1 MSSMT
6 TAPDRPEQADSAEQ
20 AWFDLEA
27 QILVAEVENYLATAA
42 QQRRPAQA
50 TSARAAAAC
59 APAPAHTVSGG
70 GGRWSPRPA
79 PTTDDRARQ
88 RAPPRREHADRFE
101 VSSTT
106 HRGKAVM
113 PTQGAPTNNSLTPAG
128 STQRS
133 LLWADPAGVPTEA
146 RARLVRRG
154 PDARGTHSLREA

>member
-20 AWFDLEA
+20 TWFDLEA

-79 PTTDDRARQ
+79 PTTDDWARQ
-88 RAPPRREHADRFE
+88 RAPPRREHADHFE
-101 VSSTT
+101 
-106 HRGKAVM
+106 HRHTG
-113 PTQGAPTNNSLTPAG
+113 
-128 STQRS
+128 
-133 LLWADPAGVPTEA
+133 E
-146 RARLVRRG
+146 RR
-154 PDARGTHSLREA
+154 